1 MTASQQMSSAFKH
14 HEPCPQ
20 CGSKNNLARY
30 EDGSLTA
37 LVVIVNIM
45 RKLKAKPQSLK

>member
-1 MTASQQMSSAFKH
+1 MSSAFKH

-30 EDGSLTA
+30 EDGSA
-37 LVVIVNIM
+37 YCFGSDC
-45 RKLKAKPQSLK
+45 KYYEKAEGQIQSLK